1 MMIEAK
7 VKSLFLC
14 ISMLDNNFYEELIES
29 ILVKIK

>member
-7 VKSLFLC
+7 IKDLFSC

-29 ILVKIK
+29 ILRKIK